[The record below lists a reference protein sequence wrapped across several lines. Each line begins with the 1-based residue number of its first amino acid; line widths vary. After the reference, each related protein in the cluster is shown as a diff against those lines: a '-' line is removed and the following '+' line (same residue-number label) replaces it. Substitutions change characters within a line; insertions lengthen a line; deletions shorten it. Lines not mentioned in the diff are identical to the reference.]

1 MDQKVKLPKLDID
14 LSDPGPIPED
24 AIESAVEVMR
34 SGRLFRYGEYGSDGN
49 HAALLEEEFA
59 AYLGSRYASAVNSGG
74 SALFI
79 GLKASGVEHGDQVLV
94 NAFTLAPVPGAI
106 HHAGGK
112 PVFVEING
120 NYHVDA
126 EDLALKAKASGARYF
141 MMSYMRGHVPNMDEV
156 MAVVRAHGL
165 TMIEDCAHTVGAD
178 WDGTP
183 TGRFGTVAG
192 FSGQTFKHMNSGE
205 GGLIAT
211 DDEDIAAKAVLYSG
225 SYMLYAQHTAR
236 PSLEVFERHK
246 YDIPNCSMRMTAL
259 AAALLRP
266 QLGLLDERASRW
278 NALYG
283 ELCQRLTAITN
294 IRIPERAAREHY
306 VASSLQFSLENM
318 DAPEISLFIELC
330 EEAGVPIKWFG
341 RLEPRGFTSTFADWG
356 YAGGRQEMPQTR
368 SVLAGLCDMRIP
380 LALTSDHCDQIA
392 ETVEQALKI
401 ARAN

>member
-14 LSDPGPIPED
+14 LSDPGAIPEE
-24 AIESAVEVMR
+24 AIESAVEIMR

-59 AYLGSRYASAVNSGG
+59 AYIGSRYASAVNSGG

-79 GLKASGVEHGDQVLV
+79 GLKASGVAHGDQVLV

-106 HHAGGK
+106 NHAGAT
-112 PVFVEING
+112 PVFVEINE
-120 NYHVDA
+120 NYHVDI
-126 EDLALKAKASGARYF
+126 EDLARKAKASGAKYF
-141 MMSYMRGHVPNMDEV
+141 MMSYMRGHVPDMDEV
-156 MAVVRAHGL
+156 MEVVREHGL
-165 TMIEDCAHTVGAD
+165 IMIEDCAHTLGAD

-183 TGRFGTVAG
+183 TGRFGAVAG

-236 PSLEVFERHK
+236 PPMEVFERHK

-266 QLGLLDERASRW
+266 QLGLLEERARQW
-278 NALYG
+278 NRLYG
-283 ELCQRLTAITN
+283 ELCRRLVAIRN
-294 IRIPERAAREHY
+294 IRIPERVDREHY

-318 DAPEISLFIELC
+318 DAPEISRFIDLC

-341 RLEPRGFTSTFADWG
+341 RIEPRGFTSTYADWG

-368 SVLAGLCDMRIP
+368 AVLSGLCDMRIP
-380 LALTSDHCDQIA
+380 LALTSEHCDRIA

-401 ARAN
+401 ATAG